1 MAESRPNPAEDHG
14 SPPRPPGPEAGKV
27 LQRAWARQVSK
38 TLTPGEISTASEAI
52 CAHLAGI
59 CADLAAGKPDPCLMV
74 YVPIRGEIDPIL
86 LASWAFRSGWR
97 VCVGYGRDR
106 EDPLQPV
113 TISPAFIEGG
123 VWQVDGPAATVD
135 AWGMAVPRDHVPVRP
150 ASLTAVVVPGLAFDE
165 RCHRLGR
172 GAGVYD
178 RFLAELD
185 PRTRRLG
192 VAPEARIAPA
202 LATDPHDIPMH
213 AVATERR
220 VIFLPPD
227 MAQCR

>member
-1 MAESRPNPAEDHG
+1 V
-14 SPPRPPGPEAGKV
+14 GKV
-27 LQRAWARQVSK
+27 GMRAWSRQVSK
-38 TLTPGEISTASEAI
+38 ALSADEIARASAAI
-52 CAHLAGI
+52 CTRLESI
-59 CADLAAGKPDPCLMV
+59 CGELAAGIPDPCLMV
-74 YVPIRGEIDPIL
+74 YVPIRGEIDPIS
-86 LASWAFRSGWR
+86 LASWALRGGWR

-106 EDPLQPV
+106 ESPLQPV
-113 TISPAFIEGG
+113 TISAAFVADGH
-123 VWQVDGPAATVD
+123 WQVEGPGSTVD

-150 ASLTAVVVPGLAFDE
+150 SALTAVVVPALAFDE

-192 VAPEARIAPA
+192 VAPEARIVPA
-202 LATDPHDIPMH
+202 LPTDPHDIPMH
-213 AVATERR
+213 AVVTPERT
-220 VIFLPPD
+220 IFLPPD